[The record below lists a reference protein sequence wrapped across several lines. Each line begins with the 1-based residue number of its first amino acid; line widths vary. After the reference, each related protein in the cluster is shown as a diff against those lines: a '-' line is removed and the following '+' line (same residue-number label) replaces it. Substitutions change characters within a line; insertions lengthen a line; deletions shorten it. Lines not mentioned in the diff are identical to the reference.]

1 MNSLKDLITFFG
13 CEGRPVSPGEFR
25 DFWNSLSEAEKD
37 YYKNAP
43 LS

>member
-1 MNSLKDLITFFG
+1 MNSLKDLIAFFG
-13 CEGRPVSPGEFR
+13 TPERPVTPPEFR
-25 DFWNSLSEAEKD
+25 DFWNSLSDQEKD